1 MSGDEAPSGWTLC
14 ASWSYGVGKGMGG
27 VNKDDDILHLG
38 VFRDDECHM
47 CPINCDG
54 VWTLSRIYIYFYHN
68 AELSARV
75 T

>member
-1 MSGDEAPSGWTLC
+1 MSGDEAPSGRTLC
-14 ASWSYGVGKGMGG
+14 ASWSYGVWEGMGG

-38 VFRDDECHM
+38 VFRSDECHM
-47 CPINCDG
+47 CQTNWCG
-54 VWTLSRIYIYFYHN
+54 VWTLSRIYIYCYHN